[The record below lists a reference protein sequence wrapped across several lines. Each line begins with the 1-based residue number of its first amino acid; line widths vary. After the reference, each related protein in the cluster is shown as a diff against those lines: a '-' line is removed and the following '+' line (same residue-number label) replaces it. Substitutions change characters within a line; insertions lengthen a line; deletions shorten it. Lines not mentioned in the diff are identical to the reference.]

1 MQVLP
6 APGTRERPPHER
18 ARGGRAGAH
27 RVADPGLQRPS
38 HERHCHAPVETGHLR
53 TEGAQVLGWGT
64 RLACVSMLLFTAG
77 LEGALVRYGSQRG
90 GAHPLIPQYVREAV
104 PRGAV
109 RVHWAVLQP
118 DLHGIKR
125 VAAAAQT
132 PSQSAQ
138 SGGEIC
144 LNRQEPTSWL
154 ASARLHCRRW
164 RPRRSSVPTRPPDHA
179 CPGSGRRCGGPPPG
193 RRQCAPQA

>member
-132 PSQSAQ
+132 PSQSVCKQRAAHAAGAAYGA
-138 SGGEIC
+138 GGVC
-144 LNRQEPTSWL
+144 AAGNHHGQQ
-154 ASARLHCRRW
+154 ASDVLVQPALVRRLQA
-164 RPRRSSVPTRPPDHA
+164 PE
-179 CPGSGRRCGGPPPG
+179 GRL
-193 RRQCAPQA
+193 